1 MDLSLAIALG
11 ITLVI
16 AILLIAF
23 NNVSKDKM
31 DYQKYL
37 KNIFFEIDY
46 IPDKSELQHRLSL
59 LKLDKK
65 ARQVENKVM
74 DMLKFAPQAATDT
87 GAEIGCSKMGGYCDT
102 NYGKPLS
109 NNSFLMQINCEEI
122 KNIVTSPSE
131 GMLYFFVDTEK
142 MLKEKKNFVE
152 VQYVSVLSDLQECSM
167 QNRLYE
173 QVAVLRFTAALSLPD
188 PYSLWAKE
196 TFTDMEQEGYYKLI
210 NTDNVNQIGGYPQ
223 SITQHFDFNLDT
235 HLLLLQV
242 ECMELSLKNMPKW
255 ARIYVFAD
263 KEKVQAND
271 FTSLTSYLQY
281 FDE

>member
-11 ITLVI
+11 VTLVI

-31 DYQKYL
+31 NYQKYL
-37 KNIFFEIDY
+37 KTIFFEIDY

-59 LKLDKK
+59 LKLDKN
-65 ARQVENKVM
+65 ARQIENKVI
-74 DMLKFAPQAATDT
+74 DMLKFVPQTATDT
-87 GAEIGCSKMGGYCDT
+87 GAEVGCSKMGGYGDT
-102 NYGKPLS
+102 NFGKPLS
-109 NNSFLMQINCEEI
+109 NNSFLMQINCKEI

-152 VQYVSVLSDLQECSM
+152 VQYVSDLSDLQECSM

-173 QVAVLRFTAALSLPD
+173 QVSVLHFTAALSLPD

-210 NTDNVNQIGGYPQ
+210 NTDNANQIGGYPQ
-223 SITQHFDFNLDT
+223 SITQHFDFNPDT

-242 ECMELSLKNMPKW
+242 ECMESSLKNMPKW